1 MKTIFKVIAV
11 VAVVNVLAAA
21 GVLGWLIGTHR
32 ISGQRLREVKQVF
45 ATTLE
50 QEKAKEEEEAKK
62 AEQLKA
68 QTETQ
73 ARLSGLDGSGSAA
86 ERLVEEQQRNELL
99 LRQLERT
106 RQDIKSLSDNLMLTR
121 TRMEREKSELLTAR
135 TDLTA
140 RLNEM
145 EKRLND
151 AGFKKA
157 VALYES
163 LPAKQV
169 RAMFDDLMTRGK
181 TEEVVAYLEAMQPR
195 KAAGVLKEFGADAGT
210 VARAVELTERL
221 RARGSELVKQVEHA
235 G

>member
-1 MKTIFKVIAV
+1 MKTLFKIAAG
-11 VAVVNVLAAA
+11 VAIINVLAAA
-21 GVLGWLIGTHR
+21 GLLGWLIGTHR
-32 ISGQRLREVKQVF
+32 MNRARVDKVAAIFSP
-45 ATTLE
+45 TLE
-50 QEKAKEEEEAKK
+50 QEKAREEEETKK
-62 AEQLKA
+62 AEELKTQA
-68 QTETQ
+68 QTQ

-135 TDLTA
+135 TELTV
-140 RLNEM
+140 RLDEM